1 MMLMLILMKSLIC
14 ADDSDA
20 DEKYHCADDK
30 AYDADDANSDEKC
43 HCADDYDA
51 DEKCHCA
58 IAFHQGRQLLA
69 SAFNIKC

>member
-1 MMLMLILMKSLIC
+1 MILMLI
-14 ADDSDA
+14 
-20 DEKYHCADDK
+20 EKYHCADDK
-30 AYDADDANSDEKC
+30 AYDADDADSDEKC
-43 HCADDYDA
+43 HCADDSDADEKCHCAEDSDA